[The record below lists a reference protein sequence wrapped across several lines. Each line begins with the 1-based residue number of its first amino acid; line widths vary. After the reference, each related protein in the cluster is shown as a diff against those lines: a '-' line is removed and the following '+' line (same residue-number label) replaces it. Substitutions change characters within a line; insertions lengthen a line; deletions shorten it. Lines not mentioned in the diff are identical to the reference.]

1 MQTKYALALRKY
13 KAWVTLFLN
22 QDIKITGNGPLDGSK
37 LTRNFKTSYTKLGDT
52 LIYRNSKVSPLET
65 NEK

>member
-37 LTRNFKTSYTKLGDT
+37 D
-52 LIYRNSKVSPLET
+52 
-65 NEK
+65 